1 MSLGRVGPRHD
12 PKHSVKIPDI
22 NVNRFDPCKDRIVLI
37 AGPGFLWSNITV
49 LLKGWQ
55 DCEELR
61 SMLAFWKSCMFLFLV
76 QMVITLLDAL
86 CCVTSGRSLNLSEP

>member
-1 MSLGRVGPRHD
+1 M
-12 PKHSVKIPDI
+12 KIPDI

-37 AGPGFLWSNITV
+37 AGPGFLWSNITI
-49 LLKGWQ
+49 LSKERQ

-61 SMLAFWKSCMFLFLV
+61 SMERQDCEELRRMLAFWKSCMFLFLV

-86 CCVTSGRSLNLSEP
+86 CCVTSGRSLNLSGP